1 MESQN
6 KDGRGLM
13 SNSKKFQS
21 IFSKVKE
28 EVLLHAAPSKK
39 ELLSETAFAQN
50 LASLFSKHLPP
61 EVTASITG
69 SVAKRTFISGNNEV
83 DLFLLFPKNV
93 SKDDFE
99 SILISL
105 LSKALPG
112 VGYQLSYAEHPYL
125 RFHYKNHRIDL
136 VPAYKIS
143 NSSQMLSAV
152 DRSILHTKFIRRALP
167 SSSIP
172 EVLLLKKFLKANSL
186 YGAEIKIQGFSGY
199 LCELLIVY
207 FGSFVKMASFFASN
221 KAPYVLD
228 IAKFYSKDEYSILTK
243 RFGFFVVIDPTDR
256 DRNVSAAISRE
267 NLEKFQSLCKKF
279 LKNPSKDLFL
289 STPPSFEECV
299 SLDKSKFKT
308 LISMPRPNVVADVL
322 WGQIRKLMGQISS
335 ALPEYDATSIFCDD
349 SRHLIRIFVGSGS
362 DSFGGKITIRGPPK
376 KMAEHIKKFK
386 SSHKS
391 AKFTFKGGYIFAQK
405 SIPSVSISS
414 ALHRFFEKY
423 SKTSNSHIN
432 YPPDLIVIESISKSK
447 KKKTKI

>member
-1 MESQN
+1 MI
-6 KDGRGLM
+6 D
-13 SNSKKFQS
+13 SKKIQNV
-21 IFSKVKE
+21 FSKVRK
-28 EVLLHAAPSKK
+28 EVLPYIAPSKK
-39 ELLSETAFAQN
+39 ELLHETAFAQN
-50 LASLFSKHLPP
+50 LSSLFSKHLPKN
-61 EVTASITG
+61 VTPSITG

-93 SKDDFE
+93 PKEDFE

-125 RFHYKNHRIDL
+125 RFHYQNHRIDL

-143 NSSQMLSAV
+143 DSSQMLSAV

-167 SSSIP
+167 TTSIP
-172 EVLLLKKFLKANSL
+172 DVLLLKKFLKANGL

-207 FGSFVKMASFFASN
+207 FGSFLRMASFFASA

-228 IAKFYSKDEYSILTK
+228 VAKFYSKSEYSALSK
-243 RFGFFVVIDPTDR
+243 RFGSFVVIDPTDK
-256 DRNVSAAISRE
+256 DRNVSAAISEE
-267 NLEKFQSLCKKF
+267 NLEKFQNLCKKL
-279 LKNPSKDLFL
+279 LKNPSTKFFL
-289 STPPSFEECV
+289 STPPSFDECI
-299 SLDKSKFKT
+299 SLEKSKFKT
-308 LISMPRPNVVADVL
+308 LISMPRPNIVADVL

-335 ALPEYDATSIFCDD
+335 SLVEYEVTSIFCDD
-349 SRHLIRIFVGSGS
+349 FRHLIRIFVGSNS
-362 DSFGGKITIRGPPK
+362 DFFGGKITLRGPPK
-376 KMAEHIKKFK
+376 KMTEHIKKFK

-405 SIPSVSISS
+405 SVPKVSISV
-414 ALHRFFEKY
+414 ALHNFFENY

-432 YPPDLIVIESISKSK
+432 YSPDLIVIETISPK
-447 KKKTKI
+447 KKKKSRT